1 MSKESKAGLRILAGV
16 SLLILVVLVI
26 FTWTQQKDV
35 DAHPTTISSAEHPRT
50 AFQMQAVTFSEGYD
64 ARLDPP
70 ESVDEAIKVL
80 KNAQILCAYL
90 DEDPDLA
97 SAWTYGTDQLDMSS
111 DQTVVVIEEG
121 IHAFCP
127 RHTPLLSEGE

>member
-1 MSKESKAGLRILAGV
+1 VSKARKNLTIGTIMLMIVAIGL
-16 SLLILVVLVI
+16 SVVI
-26 FTWTQQKDV
+26 KYQDTEQEFARRQ
-35 DAHPTTISSAEHPRT
+35 PAEHPRT

-64 ARLDPP
+64 RRLDAP

-80 KNAQILCAYL
+80 KAAQILCAYL
-90 DEDPDLA
+90 DEDPDLEA
-97 SAWTYGTDQLDMSS
+97 AWNYGTDQLDMSS

-127 RHTPLLSEGE
+127 RHTPLLQGGE